1 MKVVLSVLG
10 KFHTFDLAR
19 EMHSREALTRIFT
32 TYPRFKLRD
41 EGIPSN
47 KIQTFPW
54 YHTPYMAMRL
64 RDHVNLKLVYIWEY
78 LDRITFD
85 RHTAR
90 NLPECDIFV
99 GISSAALASGQHA
112 KSMGARYVCD
122 RGSAHIRTQ
131 DDLLRDEYAHWNEP
145 YTPTDPR
152 IVEREEA
159 EYTEAD
165 CITVPS
171 SFSAR
176 TFAQQGVDTNKVK
189 VLGYGVNLQHFYPS
203 VDRQAG
209 TFNVLFAGGAHLRKG
224 IPYLLQAYRALKHP
238 RKTLSFAG
246 TCPPD
251 LIHLMKRANLWP
263 EDVRL
268 LGHLNRDQ
276 LRDCMSRSHALV
288 LPSIEDG
295 FGLVLAQALA
305 CGCPVI
311 ASEHTGAPDLI
322 EDGQA
327 GFIVPIR
334 RGDLIAERLQRLAD
348 EPALQ
353 QRLRLGALDT
363 VRNIGGWQAYGD
375 QAMAI
380 YQGLLT

>member
-19 EMHSREALTRIFT
+19 EMHSRAALTSIFT
-32 TYPRFKLRD
+32 AYPRFKLRG
-41 EGIPSN
+41 EGIPPD
-47 KIQTFPW
+47 KIQSYPW
-54 YHTPYMAMRL
+54 YHTPYMALRL
-64 RDHVNLKLVYIWEY
+64 RDRVDLRLAYIWEY

-85 RHTAR
+85 RYTAN
-90 NLPECDIFV
+90 NLPSCDVFV
-99 GISSAALASGQHA
+99 GISSAALASGQRA
-112 KSMGARYVCD
+112 KVMGARYVCD

-131 DDLLRDEYAHWNEP
+131 DDLLRDEYAHWKEP
-145 YTPTDPR
+145 YIPTDPR
-152 IVEREEA
+152 IVDREEA
-159 EYTEAD
+159 EYAEAD

-176 TFAQQGVDTNKVK
+176 TFAQKGVQTDKVK

-203 VDRQAG
+203 ADKTPD

-224 IPYLLQAYRALKHP
+224 IPYLLQAYRTLKHP

-251 LIHLMKRANLWP
+251 LIQLMKRAGLWP
-263 EDVRL
+263 DDIQL
-268 LGHLNRDQ
+268 LGHLNWGQ
-276 LRDCMSRSHALV
+276 LRDRMSRSHALV

-305 CGCPVI
+305 CGCPII

-322 EDGQA
+322 EDGHA

-334 RGDLIAERLQRLAD
+334 RGDLIAERLQQLAD
-348 EPALQ
+348 DTALQ
-353 QRLRLGALDT
+353 KKMGQGALDT
-363 VRNIGGWQAYGD
+363 VRNIGGWQAYGNH
-375 QAMAI
+375 AMAI
-380 YQGLLT
+380 YRGLLS